1 MFPTILGYTYIKV
14 DSDIYEPD
22 IKKNNIII
30 LKETKAIDVNDYVV
44 YKYTNTT
51 KTWKK

>member
-22 IKKNNIII
+22 IKRII
-30 LKETKAIDVNDYVV
+30 LLYL
-44 YKYTNTT
+44 
-51 KTWKK
+51 KKQKQ